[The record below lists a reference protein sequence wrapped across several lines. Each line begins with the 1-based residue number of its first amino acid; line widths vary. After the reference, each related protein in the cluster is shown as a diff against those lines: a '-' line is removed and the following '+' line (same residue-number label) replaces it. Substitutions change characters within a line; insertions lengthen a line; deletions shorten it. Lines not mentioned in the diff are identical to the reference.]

1 MPTPPIIDIESLLQP
16 IPGEMPCGPDLRA
29 DASPGSAYYRV
40 KDARTAA
47 RVAERADISGEA
59 TAPAEEWR
67 VVIDEAPKLI
77 GINSKDLE
85 IAAWYAEALLRYAGF
100 AGLRDGLELIACL
113 VDRFWDGIY
122 PLPDEDGAE
131 TTVGPIAGL
140 NGSGGEGTL
149 IIAIQRAPLIR
160 SATRPLPFWRLEQ
173 AIEFAKITDEERRA
187 RRLEEGAA
195 TMDEVAEAV
204 RSTSLNELLGLVGDV
219 AEAREAL
226 LRLDAALGARLGAY
240 GPPLGSIRDLLQR
253 VEDMLRYVGRD
264 RLAGAVSSI
273 ERTEENGLASKEALE
288 TEGGGWAPT
297 NGNYSR
303 EQALRHLAEIA
314 DFFRRTEPHSPLSYT
329 LAEVVR
335 RANLSMQ
342 ELLDELLPDSS
353 ARNHFLLAAGI
364 KPPSE

>member
-1 MPTPPIIDIESLLQP
+1 MPTPPVIDIESLLQP
-16 IPGEMPCGPDLRA
+16 IAGESPVGPDLRA

-47 RVAERADISGEA
+47 RAAERADISGEA

-67 VVIDEAPKLI
+67 TVLDEAPTLI
-77 GINSKDLE
+77 GTISKDLE

-100 AGLRDGLELIACL
+100 AGLRDGFNLIAGL

-122 PLPDEDGAE
+122 PSPDEDGAE
-131 TTVGPIAGL
+131 TTIGPIAGL

-149 IIAIQRAPLIR
+149 IVAIQRATLIEG
-160 SATRPLPFWRLEQ
+160 ATRSLPFWRLEQ
-173 AIEFAKITDEERRA
+173 AIEFAKITDETRRA
-187 RRLEEGAA
+187 RRLEESTA
-195 TMDEVAEAV
+195 TPDEVAEAV
-204 RSTSLNELLGLVGDV
+204 RSTSVNDLRTLVGDV

-226 LRLDAALGARLGAY
+226 LRLDAAFSARLGAD
-240 GPPLGSIRDLLQR
+240 GPPLGGIRDLLQR
-253 VEDMLRYVGRD
+253 VEDTLRYVGRD
-264 RLAGAVSSI
+264 RLAGAMSS
-273 ERTEENGLASKEALE
+273 TEGSEAGGLAAKEAVG
-288 TEGGGWAPT
+288 TEGGGLAQT
-297 NGNYSR
+297 KGNYSR
-303 EQALRHLAEIA
+303 EQALRQLAELA

-342 ELLDELLPDSS
+342 ELLDELLPDT
-353 ARNHFLLAAGI
+353 AVRNHFLLAAGI

>member
-149 IIAIQRAPLIR
+149 IIAIQRAPLIQ

-187 RRLEEGAA
+187 RRLEDGTA
-195 TMDEVAEAV
+195 TMD
-204 RSTSLNELLGLVGDV
+204 
-219 AEAREAL
+219 
-226 LRLDAALGARLGAY
+226 
-240 GPPLGSIRDLLQR
+240 
-253 VEDMLRYVGRD
+253 
-264 RLAGAVSSI
+264 
-273 ERTEENGLASKEALE
+273 
-288 TEGGGWAPT
+288 
-297 NGNYSR
+297 
-303 EQALRHLAEIA
+303 
-314 DFFRRTEPHSPLSYT
+314 
-329 LAEVVR
+329 
-335 RANLSMQ
+335 
-342 ELLDELLPDSS
+342 
-353 ARNHFLLAAGI
+353 
-364 KPPSE
+364 